1 MNKVIKNLILGGALV
16 VSLFAPAFGQS
27 PKTTVSPEQSAKTEL
42 VNAAKDYKQSL
53 GVLAVSYDESATKAD
68 DKVKQLKGLLDDGL
82 ISKRDYDAAVA
93 TAADAHGKA
102 DVTHKQIAA
111 ADGMIADALKPIPTV
126 AGNGLN
132 GLNVSKTAWSTGNSR
147 YDALIREN
155 GARYG
160 VDPYLIF
167 CVMEQESHF
176 NAHAESPK
184 GARGLMQLMPGTAAR
199 FGVRRP
205 FDAGENIAGGTRY
218 LKMLLGNFNGRV
230 DLVLAGYNAGEGAV
244 TKYGHKVPPYKET
257 RNYVK
262 KISTH
267 YDKLKPPIPTKV
279 PPGKN
284 AVSKAQ

>member
-176 NAHAESPK
+176 SSTATSPV
-184 GARGLMQLMPGTAAR
+184 GAQGLMQLMPDTAAR
-199 FGVRRP
+199 FGVMNSM
-205 FDAGENIAGGTRY
+205 DAAQSIAGGTKY
-218 LKMLLGNFNGRV
+218 LRFLLQMFKGRV
-230 DLVLAGYNAGEGAV
+230 DLALASYNAGEGAV
-244 TKYGHKVPPYKET
+244 LKYGGNIPPFRETVAYVRAIGTKYGIIA
-257 RNYVK
+257 R
-262 KISTH
+262 
-267 YDKLKPPIPTKV
+267 
-279 PPGKN
+279 
-284 AVSKAQ
+284 